1 MGKMYNFICICGGIM
16 AQKSSYFDKKNF
28 SLSSRS
34 FSVKKR
40 IGQLITI
47 LVLILLIVLVFI
59 ITILKKDNVVVTPEA
74 PVYVE
79 KPTQSNLEN
88 TYRVT
93 GNVES
98 QEMLTVLPKISGAIS
113 KLYVDVEDYVE
124 KGQVVAEIDSEP
136 FELTLKQAQAAY
148 NATLSTWQRIDALY
162 RSGGASQQQH
172 EEVKAKFNATEA
184 QLNLAKLQV
193 SYCKIRSEI
202 SGRVLL
208 RHDNINVGMLVAN
221 SSPIFTIGQPDKLM
235 IKAKI
240 PESKFP
246 FFNSRRSTIGVR
258 IEVPSY
264 NAIYDG
270 YIDRISPYIE
280 PASKSFVVYCKPT
293 DKNTILPPGLSIKLN
308 FVIDSRDDV
317 FKVSRRAL
325 VGDDTLWLAVLKPGS
340 SLEEPVYIAQKRA
353 FIPPFLTSNSIMVD
367 DSLKDSYIVVDGN
380 AYLYQGQKL
389 IIKNSHEYPE
399 LFLSSSSE
407 SSNLSESDEVL
418 ENQPSNESSE
428 ATVGE

>member
-1 MGKMYNFICICGGIM
+1 M
-16 AQKSSYFDKKNF
+16 AKKKSYFDQDDFSSSSKSSKKGKMGK
-28 SLSSRS
+28 
-34 FSVKKR
+34 V
-40 IGQLITI
+40 ITI
-47 LVLILLIVLVFI
+47 IVLVLLIVFVLI
-59 ITILKKDNVVVTPEA
+59 INILKKDNVVVASEA

-79 KPTQSNLEN
+79 RPTKSDLEN

-113 KLYVDVEDYVE
+113 KLHVDVEDYVE
-124 KGQVVAEIDSEP
+124 KGQIVAEIDSEP

-162 RSGGASQQQH
+162 RSGGASQQQY
-172 EEVKAKFNATEA
+172 EETKAKFNATEA

-246 FFNSRRSTIGVR
+246 FFSTRRSTIGVR

-264 NAIYDG
+264 NAVYDG

-280 PASKSFVVYCKPT
+280 PASKSFVVYCKPQ

-308 FVIDSRDDV
+308 FIIDSKDDV
-317 FKVSRRAL
+317 YKVSRRAL
-325 VGDDTLWLAVLKPGS
+325 IGDNTLWLAVKAQGGGANS
-340 SLEEPVYIAQKRA
+340 YIAQKKI
-353 FIPPFLTSNSIMVD
+353 FTPPFLTSENIMVD
-367 DSLKDSYIVVDGN
+367 ESLKDSYIVIDGN

-389 IIKNSHEYPE
+389 IIKNGHEYPE
-399 LFLSSSSE
+399 LFELPASIDGEAETKTDANTQSEAEVGSE
-407 SSNLSESDEVL
+407 SSDASD
-418 ENQPSNESSE
+418 SE
-428 ATVGE
+428 AKE